1 MADQEGLVE
10 QFIGVTGAEAN
21 RARFYL
27 ESAAWDLELAISSF
41 FEGGDEQ
48 ADDAVDPV
56 EEFEDASMPTD
67 SGAQQPQ
74 DPSSRSR
81 IQTFG
86 RINVES
92 DSSEEEGQAYYAGGS
107 DRSGQQVLGP
117 PKKKDTNKLVESLFK
132 SAREHGA
139 EEKKEDDSASRVSR
153 PTFVGAGYRLGET
166 PEDTQVIAG
175 HSRPAQQRQVD
186 KKLKL
191 WKNGFSVDDGPLR
204 DFNSPENKQF
214 LDSIANGE
222 VPQELIREAHGG
234 EVNLD
239 MEDHRTEEFVK
250 SKVTVKAFSG
260 AGHMLGSE
268 EPNSFSPTPAVVSAA
283 PPAGDLPAQ
292 AIQVDNTKPVTN
304 VQLRLADG
312 KRLVLKLNH
321 SHRVSDIRQHIVS
334 SNPQYAQA
342 NFCLM
347 TTFPNKELTDETQT
361 IEDAKLINA
370 VVVQR
375 MK

>member
-1 MADQEGLVE
+1 MADRDALVE
-10 QFIGVTGAEAN
+10 QFIAVTGAEAN

-27 ESAAWDLELAISSF
+27 ESAAWNVEIAISHF
-41 FEGGDEQ
+41 FEGGDDDQ
-48 ADDAVDPV
+48 ADAVDPV
-56 EEFEDASMPTD
+56 EEFEEASMPTD
-67 SGAQQPQ
+67 PAAPQ
-74 DPSSRSR
+74 TSDPPSR
-81 IQTFG
+81 
-86 RINVES
+86 
-92 DSSEEEGQAYYAGGS
+92 
-107 DRSGQQVLGP
+107 
-117 PKKKDTNKLVESLFK
+117 NK
-132 SAREHGA
+132 HGA
-139 EEKKEDDSASRVSR
+139 EEKKEDDDQATVSR
-153 PTFVGAGYRLGET
+153 PSFVGAGYRLGET
-166 PEDTQVIAG
+166 PEDTQVVAG

-191 WKNGFSVDDGPLR
+191 WKNGFSIDDGPLR
-204 DFNSPENKQF
+204 DFNNPENKLF
-214 LDSIANGE
+214 LDSIAKGE

-250 SKVTVKAFSG
+250 PKVKVKAFSG
-260 AGHMLGSE
+260 AGHMLGS
-268 EPNSFSPTPAVVSAA
+268 PAPAVTSSA
-283 PPAGDLPAQ
+283 PPAGDRPAQ
-292 AIQVDNTKPVTN
+292 AIQVDDTKPVTN

-321 SHRVSDIRQHIVS
+321 SHRVSDIRQHIMS

-361 IEDAKLINA
+361 IEEAKLINA

>member
-1 MADQEGLVE
+1 MADHESLIE
-10 QFIGVTGAEAN
+10 QFVGVTGTEAS

-27 ESAAWDLELAISSF
+27 ESAAWDVELAISTF
-41 FEGGDEQ
+41 FEGGENNENS
-48 ADDAVDPV
+48 VDRA
-56 EEFEDASMPTD
+56 EDFEDVSMPTD
-67 SGAQQPQ
+67 STAQQAT
-74 DPSSRSR
+74 DSSSKNRV
-81 IQTFG
+81 QTFS
-86 RINVES
+86 NMYVDP
-92 DSSEEEGQAYYAGGS
+92 DSSDEEGQAYYAGGS

-117 PKKKDTNKLVESLFK
+117 PKKKDANKLVESLFK

-139 EEKKEDDSASRVSR
+139 EEKREEDQPSISNR

-166 PEDTQVIAG
+166 PEDTQVVAG
-175 HSRPAQQRQVD
+175 HSRPAPQQQVD

-214 LDSIANGE
+214 LDSIARGE

-239 MEDHRTEEFVK
+239 MEDHRAEEYVK
-250 SKVTVKAFSG
+250 PKVKVKAFSG

-268 EPNSFSPTPAVVSAA
+268 EPNSFSPTPNVVSAN
-283 PPAGDLPAQ
+283 PPAGDRSAPT
-292 AIQVDNTKPVTN
+292 IVVDDKKPTTN

-321 SHRVSDIRQHIVS
+321 SHRVSDIRQHIVT
-334 SNPQYAQA
+334 SNPQYAQS
-342 NFCLM
+342 NFSLM

-361 IEDAKLINA
+361 IEEAKLINA

>member
-1 MADQEGLVE
+1 MADHESLIE
-10 QFIGVTGAEAN
+10 QFIGVTGIEAN

-27 ESAAWDLELAISSF
+27 ESAAWDLELAMSSF
-41 FEGGDEQ
+41 FEGGDDPTVE
-48 ADDAVDPV
+48 PV
-56 EEFEDASMPTD
+56 EEVEDTSMPTD
-67 SGAQQPQ
+67 SAANQSV
-74 DPSSRSR
+74 DPPSKTKVH
-81 IQTFG
+81 TFG
-86 RINVES
+86 RMQVDS
-92 DSSEEEGQAYYAGGS
+92 DSSDEEGQAYYAGGS
-107 DRSGQQVLGP
+107 DTSGQQVLGP
-117 PKKKDTNKLVESLFK
+117 PKKKDANKLVESLFK

-139 EEKKEDDSASRVSR
+139 EEKKEEDQPSRANR
-153 PTFVGAGYRLGET
+153 ATFVGAGYRLGET
-166 PEDTQVIAG
+166 PEDTQVVAG
-175 HSRPAQQRQVD
+175 HSRPVQQRQLD

-214 LDSIANGE
+214 LDSIAKGE

-239 MEDHRTEEFVK
+239 MEDHRAEEFVK
-250 SKVTVKAFSG
+250 PKVKVKAFSG
-260 AGHMLGSE
+260 AGHTLGSE
-268 EPNSFSPTPAVVSAA
+268 EPDSFSPVPTVVSAA
-283 PPAGDLPAQ
+283 PPAGDRAAQ
-292 AIQVDNTKPVTN
+292 AIQVDETKPVTN

-361 IEDAKLINA
+361 IEEAKLINA

-375 MK
+375 QK